1 MLLGKNNSTNR
12 RIIVSFLLTILFL
25 SVVTVN
31 AQTKKS
37 SEKSGKVKTS
47 KISDQL
53 SVKQTI
59 TASALASELKRSK
72 FTKPLVLQV
81 GFSFLYSQGHI
92 TGAKYAGAA
101 SSKEGIGMIK
111 NAVKSVPKNKE
122 IVIYCGCCP
131 WSDCPNIRP
140 AYKTLV
146 DLGYTNVKA
155 LYLPNDFSQDWKEK
169 GYPVTK

>member
-1 MLLGKNNSTNR
+1 MLLGKSSGSKG
-12 RIIVSFLLTILFL
+12 RIIVSYFLTILFL

-59 TASALASELKRSK
+59 IASTLASELKSSK

-81 GFSFLYSQGHI
+81 GFSFLFNQEHI
-92 TGAKYAGAA
+92 AGAKYAGAG

-155 LYLPNDFSQDWKEK
+155 LYLPNDFAQDWKDK
-169 GYPVTK
+169 GYPVVK